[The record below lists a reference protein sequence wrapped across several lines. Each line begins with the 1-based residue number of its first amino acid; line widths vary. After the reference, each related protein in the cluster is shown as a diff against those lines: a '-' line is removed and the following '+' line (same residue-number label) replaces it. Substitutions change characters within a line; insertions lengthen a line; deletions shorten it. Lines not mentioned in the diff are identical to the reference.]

1 MKTWLRAGLCALAA
15 TMWFAPQSRVESLN
29 ITSSPPGATAE
40 INGLV
45 VGVTPLHVNY
55 PGGYFHKTKTVFS
68 TRLEHSMHAR
78 IYKDGYTVQE
88 VELTEGPF
96 EWIALN
102 GREYGRYW
110 LLKAKQIEATLRPTA
125 KVFDGS
131 VRTSSARGG
140 TVDYRPELSAERV
153 VEIAS
158 PAIVKLRDDRGWGTG
173 FAVTDA
179 GVIATNHH
187 VVEGGTSVT
196 VIFSDASELPGRV
209 AYIDPELD
217 LALVK
222 VEGQDLPMFRWQIIR
237 TFVQD
242 RP

>member
-1 MKTWLRAGLCALAA
+1 M
-15 TMWFAPQSRVESLN
+15 ESLN
-29 ITSSPPGATAE
+29 ITSSPPGATVE
-40 INGLV
+40 INRLV

-110 LLKAKQIEATLRPTA
+110 LLKAKQIEATPRPTA